1 MLHVQVT
8 QTDLARSRFAISP
21 LWELLHVLRRLDRPG
36 GFDRALAPWLERI
49 RRRHRTLRAHL
60 DLRLVSALQP
70 PGYGADFLGPP
81 PSGLATTIDDLLDA
95 VRRTP
100 ADQAHADVRR
110 ALQRGPVDPG
120 VRAVLV
126 GPDVTDRVADVL
138 AGAWEQLL
146 APDWPVLRAL
156 LERDVVHRAERL
168 VTGGWASA
176 LADLHPRL
184 RWRDDHID
192 VARLRE
198 RVVELDGQGLLL
210 IPSVFLW
217 DRLAVAVDPPW
228 PPAIV
233 YPARGMAAVWEPGR
247 GTAEGLRRL
256 VGAARAQLLL
266 ALDEPAS
273 TSQLARTQG
282 LSVGGVGDHLA
293 VLRAS
298 GLVTRARSGRSV
310 LYHRTPVGDALVAA
324 DTATG

>member
-1 MLHVQVT
+1 MLHLQVT

-21 LWELLHVLRRLDRPG
+21 LWELLHVLRRLDTPA
-36 GFDRALAPWLERI
+36 GFDRALAPWLERV
-49 RRRHRTLRAHL
+49 RQRHRALRTQL
-60 DLRLVSALQP
+60 DLRLVAALQP
-70 PGYGADFLGPP
+70 PRYGADFLGPP

-100 ADQAHADVRR
+100 AEEAHTDVRR
-110 ALQRGPVDPG
+110 ALQLGPVDPD
-120 VRAVLV
+120 VRAVLT
-126 GPDVTDRVADVL
+126 GPDVTARVADVL
-138 AGAWEQLL
+138 AGAWEHLL

-168 VTGGWASA
+168 VTGGWAFA

-184 RWRDDHID
+184 RWREDHLD
-192 VARLRE
+192 VTRLRE
-198 RVVELDGQGLLL
+198 RTIGLDGQGLLL

-233 YPARGMAAVWEPGR
+233 YPARGIAAVWESGR
-247 GTAEGLRRL
+247 GTAEGLQRL

-282 LSVGGVGDHLA
+282 LSLGGVGDHLA

-324 DTATG
+324 GSAPG